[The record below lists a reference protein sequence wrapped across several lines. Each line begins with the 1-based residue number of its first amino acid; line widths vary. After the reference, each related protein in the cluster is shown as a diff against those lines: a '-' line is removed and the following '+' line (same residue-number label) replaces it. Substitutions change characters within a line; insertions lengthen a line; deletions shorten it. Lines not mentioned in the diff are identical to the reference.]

1 MKGWRGLYPL
11 LVLGFSLSPL
21 WGLENGNPPKKVF
34 QIPIEVKQK
43 TFIPKP
49 VEEVPKQLP
58 LKVGVEIN
66 AQKVGLVYP
75 KEIFIPHERVKPQGG
90 GFFSCGAPSDKALY
104 SQAVELFNRG
114 DLRGAEAKFLELLY
128 KYPNSPFTL
137 KAKYY
142 LGVIAFEEGDYAKAY
157 RIFKELCNSPYRCAW
172 KRFACYNAVI
182 SGLYIGKHDF
192 EAARSNPFWEHF
204 LLWLE
209 GKEDDQTFLGHL
221 NCQSLELPYRNYC
234 LYLRAFL
241 NPSFTGNSLPPYY
254 LHSLEL
260 RKALLSML
268 SGRTVSPDKVAK
280 FISDPKYGTDFEYF
294 YTYYLINWG
303 EFQKAISYL
312 RDLYKKAPRKAE
324 KLAQLIV
331 ATNPLLGPEVI
342 SAVNTPSVWKVYLTA
357 LYNRGNYRY
366 VLRYAPQLE
375 LYRLAAYAAYAL
387 GDYADAV
394 KYLYKIENRNPTDE
408 RILLDS
414 LLRLR
419 EWDKFLSELQRVRE
433 KYPDLYKEYLGWYY
447 YYRGDWTKAAALLK
461 EPLYKAVAYFNLGA
475 YQKALKL
482 LEGINTPQAEI
493 LKAKAFLALGDFDRA
508 QKVLERLQS
517 PEALYLRGLA
527 LFAEE
532 KYREAASL
540 FKKLMPY
547 REKYPQAVVRLADCY
562 YNMGDYDEA
571 KRYYLLYL
579 KENPKG
585 REAVDA
591 YIGLINVYLATGD
604 PSIADYVYR
613 AVEKYPDLVGEGVKL
628 KLAEAFVQNGEIEK
642 AKKLLEELIK
652 SKDPYVSGKAYLLL
666 AEIEPQRREEYLKK
680 ALEVGTPQ
688 IKSQAVVELAE
699 YYLSKGEKK
708 KAQLLLEEYGKYVTD
723 MGKLVDLYIRLG
735 DFRKLYYL
743 LQELIAADNSYTKV
757 ALDIAKRYHR
767 IEFYKLATYSLDP
780 KVAAEALYRLET
792 IYLNGGNLR
801 KALKYALLLKV
812 RKLKVEPIY
821 SKAIF
826 KIAKAL
832 YERGYIGDACKLT
845 DDVNEKYLSVE
856 QKLKLETIKV
866 NCSQ

>member
-1 MKGWRGLYPL
+1 M
-11 LVLGFSLSPL
+11 VLGFSLSPL
-21 WGLENGNPPKKVF
+21 WGLENVNPPKKVF
-34 QIPIEVKQK
+34 QIPVEVKQK

-49 VEEVPKQLP
+49 VEVVPKQLP
-58 LKVGVEIN
+58 LKVGVGIN
-66 AQKVGLVYP
+66 TQKVGLVYP

-128 KYPNSPFTL
+128 KYPNSPFVL

-241 NPSFTGNSLPPYY
+241 NPNLQTVRLPEYY
-254 LHSLEL
+254 LRSLEL
-260 RKALLSML
+260 RKTLLTL
-268 SGRTVSPDKVAK
+268 SGGEGINIHQLER
-280 FISDPKYGTDFEYF
+280 FINDPRYGSYVEFL
-294 YTYYLINWG
+294 YTYYLIERG
-303 EFQKAISYL
+303 DYTRAVEFLKDLALKDRAKAVELARLLVAKNPSVGYPLVVSLNDKTLWEVYL
-312 RDLYKKAPRKAE
+312 KSLYNAGDYRAVLRFAPRF
-324 KLAQLIV
+324 
-331 ATNPLLGPEVI
+331 G
-342 SAVNTPSVWKVYLTA
+342 
-357 LYNRGNYRY
+357 
-366 VLRYAPQLE
+366 

-394 KYLYKIENRNPTDE
+394 KYLSEVENRNPTDE

-433 KYPDLYKEYLGWYY
+433 KYPDLYREYLGWYY

-461 EPLYKAVAYFNLGA
+461 EPLYKAVVYFNLGA

-482 LEGINTPQAEI
+482 LEGIETPQAEI
-493 LKAKAFLALGDFDRA
+493 LKAKALLAEGCFSGAEQILRD
-508 QKVLERLQS
+508 LNT

-562 YNMGDYDEA
+562 YNMGDYGEA

-579 KENPKG
+579 RENPKG

-604 PSIADYVYR
+604 PSLADYVYR
-613 AVEKYPDLVGEGVKL
+613 AVEKYPNLVGEGVKL
-628 KLAEAFVQNGEIEK
+628 KLAEAFVQNGETQK

-666 AEIEPQRREEYLKK
+666 AEIEPQHREEYLKK
-680 ALEVGTPQ
+680 ALKVGTPQ

-699 YYLSKGEKK
+699 YYLSKGEKR
-708 KAQLLLEEYGKYVTD
+708 KAEFLLEEYGKYVTD
-723 MGKLVDLYIRLG
+723 MGKLIDLYTRLG

-757 ALDIAKRYHR
+757 AYDIAKRYHHP
-767 IEFYKLATYSLDP
+767 EFYRLAVYSLDP
-780 KVAAEALYRLET
+780 KVASESLYNLERLEFKR
-792 IYLNGGNLR
+792 GHLR
-801 KALKYALLLKV
+801 EGLKYALLLKV
-812 RKLKVEPIY
+812 RKLKVEPTY
-821 SKAIF
+821 SRAMF
-826 KIAKAL
+826 EAVETL
-832 YERGYIGDACKLT
+832 YREGYKRDACQLVEE
-845 DDVNEKYLSVE
+845 VNPKYLSPE
-856 QKLKLETIKV
+856 EKLKLETIKV